1 MKIGQIVYYL
11 DSDKVLHADRIEDI
25 QDNLVCLRER
35 GWTQGSNVS
44 ETPEGV
50 VDIVRNELTSEQTV
64 LRLRIRSLHQRL
76 KTVNDA
82 LLEPPTAISA
92 EMIEAAHSRLAD
104 AELIERPNYL
114 DQEQ

>member
-11 DSDKVLHADRIEDI
+11 DSDRILHADRVETTE
-25 QDNLVCLRER
+25 DNLVRLRER
-35 GWTQGSNVS
+35 GWTHNANVS
-44 ETPEGV
+44 ETPDGAV
-50 VDIVRNELTSEQTV
+50 NIVRNKLTSEQAV
-64 LRLRIRSLHQRL
+64 LRLHIRSLHQRL
-76 KTVNDA
+76 KVVNDA